1 MPMEEAR
8 CPECGSP
15 VGGQDHE
22 PADGV
27 RRAGGIEEL
36 ARGVDGMKV

>member
-15 VGGQDHE
+15 VGGQDHTLL
-22 PADGV
+22 DGV
-27 RRAGGIEEL
+27 TRASEME
-36 ARGVDGMKV
+36 D